1 MFLFKRKITTFWS
14 LDTLSN
20 LKVKEHREQER
31 NKSKEEKHGTSDWE
45 DPESENYVEWQK
57 EQEEEGMMQN
67 LKELLIGQKEK

>member
-1 MFLFKRKITTFWS
+1 M
-14 LDTLSN
+14 DTLSN

-45 DPESENYVEWQK
+45 DPESEDSVEWQK
-57 EQEEEGMMQN
+57 EQEEEDMMQN

>member
-45 DPESENYVEWQK
+45 DPESEDYVEWQK
-57 EQEEEGMMQN
+57 EQEEEDMMQN

>member
-14 LDTLSN
+14 FDTLSN
-20 LKVKEHREQER
+20 LKVNEHREQER

-57 EQEEEGMMQN
+57 EQEEEDMMQN

>member
-1 MFLFKRKITTFWS
+1 M
-14 LDTLSN
+14 DTLSN

-45 DPESENYVEWQK
+45 DPKSEDYVEWQK
-57 EQEEEGMMQN
+57 EQEEEDMMQN

>member
-45 DPESENYVEWQK
+45 DPESEDYVEWQK
-57 EQEEEGMMQN
+57 EQEEEDMMQN
-67 LKELLIGQKEK
+67 LKELLIEQKEK

>member
-57 EQEEEGMMQN
+57 EQEEEDMMQN